1 MPHGTRAS
9 LASDMDVP
17 VHTIAR
23 TPDEVLALRDRWAQ
37 LEWDDIEAD
46 LEFFLTVGERRGDG
60 AEPCVVAVERDAEC
74 LGMAIGRIERR
85 EVPVRI
91 AGRTVV
97 RPRLRCLAIV
107 HGGLAARPG
116 HAAATLQAL
125 SEPLRAGDVDAVYL
139 HRVPTD
145 GAFFGAVTQPWRGG
159 RRQAVMPR
167 HLHWQIELPGS
178 FDEYLASLSSRSRS
192 NVRKQARKL
201 ESGAAGALE
210 VRRYSGAADR
220 DALFADVEAVA
231 ARTYQRGMGVGF
243 RLDDVQRAV
252 LELMLERDLTRAWV
266 VALDGRPVAFEIGHR
281 FGGVF
286 FGEATGYDPDFA
298 SHRVG
303 TYVQMRMVEDLCGDP
318 LVGAI
323 DFGYGDAEYKR
334 TFANRHWD
342 DADVL
347 VVARRARPLAV
358 SAVGSAAAALDRS
371 LRGALG
377 DSALAARLRR
387 GRRERARRQVA
398 AESGA

>member
-1 MPHGTRAS
+1 M
-9 LASDMDVP
+9 
-17 VHTIAR
+17 IAR
-23 TPDEVLALRDRWAQ
+23 SAAEVLALRDRWAQ

-46 LEFFLTVGERRGDG
+46 LDFFLTVSERRGDD
-60 AEPCVVAVERDAEC
+60 AEPCVVSVERDGVC
-74 LGMAIGRIERR
+74 VGMAIGRIERR
-85 EVPVRI
+85 EVPVRV
-91 AGRTVV
+91 AGRTLM

-116 HAAATLQAL
+116 HEAETLDAL
-125 SEPLRAGDVDAVYL
+125 SEPLRRGDVDAVHL
-139 HRVPTD
+139 HRVPTE
-145 GAFFGAVTQPWRGG
+145 GRFFGPVTRSWRGG

-167 HLHWQIELPGS
+167 HLHWQIALPET

-201 ESGAAGALE
+201 EAGSAGELE
-210 VRRYSGAADR
+210 VRRYSGAGDR

-231 ARTYQRGMGVGF
+231 ARSYQRGMGVGF
-243 RLDDVQRAV
+243 QLDDVQRAV
-252 LELMLERDLTRAWV
+252 LDLMLERDLTRAWV
-266 VALDGRPVAFEIGHR
+266 VAVDGRPVAFEIGHR

-303 TYVQMRMVEDLCGDP
+303 TYVQMRMVEDLCADRA
-318 LVGAI
+318 VGAI

-334 TFANRHWD
+334 TFANRSWD

-358 SAVGSAAAALDRS
+358 SAAGSAAAVLDRG

-377 DSALAARLRR
+377 DSKLAARLRR
-387 GRRERARRQVA
+387 GRRERARQQLA
-398 AESGA
+398 AESAA